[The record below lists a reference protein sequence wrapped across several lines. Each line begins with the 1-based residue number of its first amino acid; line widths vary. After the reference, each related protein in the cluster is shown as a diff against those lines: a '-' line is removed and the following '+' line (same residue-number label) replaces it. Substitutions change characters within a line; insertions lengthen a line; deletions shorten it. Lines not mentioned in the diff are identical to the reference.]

1 MIVRLDEQ
9 VEEVTLGLPP
19 ELDVEWKT
27 GLQNTISAIPGVK
40 DLIFYTDDNSVKII
54 FNPLFTS
61 PEEIYEAAQGYVP
74 VIEPAPVEPDF
85 EPQLTV
91 FRLEGLDCAD
101 CAAHLEKRISALPG
115 VSEVKVNY
123 GAAKMQVK
131 YEGPPERIIQAVRGM
146 GYTAR
151 PHDAPLREDRF
162 SFWRSNRY
170 ARSMI
175 ISAAFLLIAAI
186 LQFLGAPALPTRV
199 VYCIGI
205 IAGAYLP
212 ARMGLS
218 ILWNTYELD
227 MNILMTL
234 AAVGA
239 VAIGEYQEGAVVVFL
254 FALGNT
260 LQAYAV
266 NKTRNS
272 IRSLMQLS
280 PDEALVR
287 RNESEITIPTRD
299 ITIDDIVIVR
309 PGERIPVDGRVQ
321 SGSSAVDQS
330 AITGESIPVD
340 KQVGDRV
347 FAGTLN
353 TFGALEVKVDRPAS
367 GTTLNRI
374 IHMVE
379 EAQAQKAPS
388 QQFVDRFSR
397 YYTPGVITAAIL
409 VATIP
414 TLVLGQSFHKWF
426 YEALGMLLV
435 ACPCA
440 LVISTPVSIVSA
452 IGNAARNGVLIKG
465 GAYLEE
471 SGQLSVVVFD
481 KTGTLTVGQPMV
493 SRVVSLESEQEE
505 EFIKTA
511 AAIESRSEHPLA
523 RSIVQYCISRD
534 YEYPAVEDFKAFGG
548 LGARGKVLER
558 TYYIGSSRF
567 MAGQGYPVNKHLASI
582 NELER
587 QGHTVVIMASA
598 KQILGWMAISDQLRP
613 HVDEAVVSLKN
624 AGIEKT
630 IMLTGDNRTAAAAI
644 AREANIDEYRAQLL
658 PEDKVHEVRKLMQR
672 YKKVAMVGDGIND
685 TPALAASTV
694 GIAMGVAGSDAALE
708 TADITLMADDL
719 SKLAFIIHLGRRTL
733 QIIRQNIALSLLIK
747 ASILMLVIPGWLTLW
762 LAVVGDMGTSLLVTI
777 NGMRLLRKPKP

>member
-1 MIVRLDEQ
+1 MIVHLDEQ

-19 ELDVEWKT
+19 EFGIEWKN
-27 GLQNTISAIPGVK
+27 GLHHAISAIPGVK
-40 DLIFYTDDNSVKII
+40 DIIFYSDDNSVKVI

-61 PEEIYEAAQGYVP
+61 PKEIYETAQGYEP
-74 VIEPAPVEPDF
+74 VIEPAPVEPDL

-131 YEGPPERIIQAVRGM
+131 YECPPERIVQAVRGM

-151 PHDAPLREDRF
+151 PYDAPLSEDRF

-170 ARSMI
+170 ARSTI
-175 ISAAFLLIAAI
+175 VSAAFLLIAVL
-186 LQFLGAPALPTRV
+186 LQSLGAPALPTRA

-212 ARMGLS
+212 ARMGLT

-234 AAVGA
+234 AAAGA
-239 VAIGEYQEGAVVVFL
+239 MAIGEYQEGAVVVFL

-260 LQAYAV
+260 LQAYTMD
-266 NKTRNS
+266 KTRNS

-287 RNESEITIPTRD
+287 RNGNEISIPTRD

-309 PGERIPVDGRVQ
+309 PGERIPMDGQVQ

-340 KQVGDRV
+340 KQAGDQV

-353 TFGALEVKVDRPAS
+353 TFGALEVKVNRPAS

-493 SRVVSLESEQEE
+493 SRVVALEPEQEE
-505 EFIKTA
+505 DFIKIA

-523 RSIVQYCISRD
+523 RSIVRYCISRD
-534 YEYPAVEDFKAFGG
+534 YQYPAVEDFKAFGG
-548 LGARGKVLER
+548 LGARGKVLEQ
-558 TYYIGSSRF
+558 TYYIGNSRF
-567 MAGQGYPVNKHLASI
+567 MAGQGYPVNKYLASI
-582 NELER
+582 NELES
-587 QGHTVVIMASA
+587 QGHTVVVMASTQ
-598 KQILGWMAISDQLRP
+598 QILGWMAISDQLRP
-613 HVDEAVVSLKN
+613 HVDEAVASLKK

-630 IMLTGDNRTAAAAI
+630 IMLTGDNRAAAAAI

-658 PEDKVHEVRKLMQR
+658 PEDKVHEVRRLMQR

-719 SKLAFIIHLGRRTL
+719 SKLAFTIHLGRRTL
-733 QIIRQNIALSLLIK
+733 QVIRQNVALSLLIK
-747 ASILMLVIPGWLTLW
+747 AAILMLVIPGWLTLW
-762 LAVVGDMGTSLLVTI
+762 LAVVGDMGTSLLVTL
-777 NGMRLLRKPKP
+777 NGMRLLQNPK

>member
-9 VEEVTLGLPP
+9 VEEITLGLPP
-19 ELDVEWKT
+19 DVSEEWKA
-27 GLQNTISAIPGVK
+27 GMQNTISTVPGVK
-40 DLIFYTDDNSVKII
+40 DLILYADDNSMKII

-61 PEEIYEAAQGYVP
+61 TQEIFEAAQGYEP
-74 VIEPAPVEPDF
+74 VIEPSPAELDP
-85 EPQLTV
+85 EPQISV

-101 CAAHLEKRISALPG
+101 CAAHLEKRISVLPG

-123 GAAKMQVK
+123 GAAKMQIK

-151 PHDAPLREDRF
+151 PYDAPVQEDRF

-170 ARSMI
+170 ARSTI
-175 ISAAFLLIAAI
+175 ISAAFLLTAAL
-186 LQFLGAPALPTRV
+186 LQSLGAPALPTKI
-199 VYCIGI
+199 VYFMGI

-212 ARMGLS
+212 ARMGLTV
-218 ILWNTYELD
+218 LWNTYELD

-234 AAVGA
+234 ASIGA
-239 VAIGEYQEGAVVVFL
+239 VAIGQYQEGAVVVFL

-260 LQAYAV
+260 LQAYTMD
-266 NKTRNS
+266 KTRNS

-287 RNESEITIPTRD
+287 RNGNELNISTRD
-299 ITIDDIVIVR
+299 IKIDDIVIVR
-309 PGERIPVDGRVQ
+309 PGERIPMDGQVV

-340 KQVGDRV
+340 KNVGDHV

-353 TFGALEVKVDRPAS
+353 TFGALEVKVNRLVSD
-367 GTTLNRI
+367 TTLHRI

-397 YYTPGVITAAIL
+397 FYTPGVITAAIL

-465 GAYLEE
+465 GAHLEE

-481 KTGTLTVGQPMV
+481 KTGTLTVGQPIV
-493 SRVVSLESEQEE
+493 SHVSTLEPEQEE
-505 EFIKTA
+505 EFIKIA

-534 YEYPAVEDFKAFGG
+534 YEYPAVEDFKAYGG
-548 LGARGKVLER
+548 LGARGKVEEQ
-558 TYYIGSSRF
+558 TYYIGSPRF
-567 MAGQGYPVNKHLASI
+567 MAGQGYPVNKYLISI
-582 NELER
+582 NELESE
-587 QGHTVVIMASA
+587 GKTVVFMATTRH
-598 KQILGWMAISDQLRP
+598 ILGWIAISDQLRP
-613 HVDEAVVSLKN
+613 HVDEALASLKK

-630 IMLTGDNRTAAAAI
+630 IMLTGDNRAAAAAI
-644 AREANIDEYRAQLL
+644 AHQANIDEYRAQLL
-658 PEDKVHEVRKLMQR
+658 PEDKVHEVRKLIQR

-719 SKLAFIIHLGRRTL
+719 SKLAFTIRLGRRTL
-733 QIIRQNIALSLLIK
+733 QIIRQNVALSLVIK
-747 ASILMLVIPGWLTLW
+747 AAILLLVIPGWLTLW

-777 NGMRLLRKPKP
+777 NGMRLLRKPKA

>member
-1 MIVRLDEQ
+1 MIIRLDEQ
-9 VEEVTLGLPP
+9 VEEITLGLPP
-19 ELDVEWKT
+19 ETGEEWKA
-27 GLQNTISAIPGVK
+27 GLHHTISAVPGVK
-40 DLIFYTDDNSVKII
+40 DLIFDPADNSVKII
-54 FNPLFTS
+54 FNPLLAS
-61 PEEIYEAAQGYVP
+61 AQEIYEAAQGYEP
-74 VIEPAPVEPDF
+74 VIEPARLNPDL
-85 EPQLTV
+85 EPQFSV
-91 FRLEGLDCAD
+91 FRLGGLDCAD
-101 CAAHLEKRISALPG
+101 CAAHLEKRISVLPG
-115 VSEVKVNY
+115 ISEVKVNY

-131 YEGPPERIIQAVRGM
+131 YDGSPERIIQAVRGM

-151 PHDAPLREDRF
+151 PYDALLPEDRF

-170 ARSMI
+170 ARSTI
-175 ISAAFLLIAAI
+175 ISAAFLLTAAL
-186 LQFLGAPALPTRV
+186 LQLLGAPALPSKV

-212 ARMGLS
+212 ARMGLTV
-218 ILWNTYELD
+218 LWNAYELD

-234 AAVGA
+234 AAIGA

-260 LQAYAV
+260 LQAYTMD
-266 NKTRNS
+266 KTRNS

-287 RNESEITIPTRD
+287 RNGNELFIPTRD
-299 ITIDDIVIVR
+299 IKIDDIVIVR
-309 PGERIPVDGRVQ
+309 PGERIPMDGRVQ
-321 SGSSAVDQS
+321 SGSSAVDQA

-340 KQVGDRV
+340 KNQGDQV

-353 TFGALEVKVDRPAS
+353 TFGALEIRVDRLAS
-367 GTTLNRI
+367 DTTLQRI

-388 QQFVDRFSR
+388 QQFVDHFSR

-440 LVISTPVSIVSA
+440 LVISTPASIVSA

-465 GAYLEE
+465 GAHLEE

-481 KTGTLTVGQPMV
+481 KTGTLTVGQPKV
-493 SRVVSLESEQEE
+493 SQVFTLEPEQEE
-505 EFIKTA
+505 EFIKIA

-534 YEYPAVEDFKAFGG
+534 YEYPAVKDFKAFGG
-548 LGARGKVLER
+548 LGARGKVEEQ
-558 TYYIGSSRF
+558 TYYIGNPRF
-567 MAGQGYPVNKHLASI
+567 MVSQGYPVNKYLVSI
-582 NELER
+582 NELESE
-587 QGHTVVIMASA
+587 GHTVVLMAST
-598 KQILGWMAISDQLRP
+598 KHILGWIAISDQLRP
-613 HVDEAVVSLKN
+613 HVDEALASLKK

-630 IMLTGDNRTAAAAI
+630 IMLTGDNRAAAAAI
-644 AREANIDEYRAQLL
+644 ARQANIDEYRAQLL

-719 SKLAFIIHLGRRTL
+719 SKLAFTIHLGRRTL
-733 QIIRQNIALSLLIK
+733 QIIRQNVAFSLLIK
-747 ASILMLVIPGWLTLW
+747 AAILLLVIPGWLTLW
-762 LAVVGDMGTSLLVTI
+762 LAVVGDMGTSLLVTL
-777 NGMRLLRKPKP
+777 NGMRLLKKPKA

>member
-9 VEEVTLGLPP
+9 VEDMTLGLPP
-19 ELDVEWKT
+19 ELSEEWKA
-27 GLQNTISAIPGVK
+27 GLHKTISAVPGVK
-40 DLIFYTDDNSVKII
+40 DLIFNPNDNSLKII
-54 FNPLFTS
+54 FNPILTS
-61 PEEIYEAAQGYVP
+61 APEIYQAAQGYEP
-74 VIEPAPVEPDF
+74 VLEPALADSAIEQ
-85 EPQLTV
+85 QLGF

-101 CAAHLEKRISALPG
+101 CAAHLEKRIKVIPG

-131 YEGPPERIIQAVRGM
+131 YEGPPEKIIQAVRSM
-146 GYTAR
+146 GYTAL
-151 PHDAPLREDRF
+151 PYDAPSTGERF

-170 ARSMI
+170 VRSTI
-175 ISAAFLLIAAI
+175 SSAAFLLTAA
-186 LQFLGAPALPTRV
+186 LMQFLGAPVLPTKV
-199 VYCIGI
+199 VYFIGI

-212 ARMGLS
+212 ARMGLTV
-218 ILWNTYELD
+218 LWNTYELD

-239 VAIGEYQEGAVVVFL
+239 VAIGQYQEGAVVVFL

-260 LQAYAV
+260 LQAYTMD
-266 NKTRNS
+266 KTRNS

-287 RNESEITIPTRD
+287 RNGNELSIPTRD
-299 ITIDDIVIVR
+299 IKIDDIVIVR
-309 PGERIPVDGRVQ
+309 PGERIPMDGRVQ

-340 KQVGDRV
+340 KNQGDHV

-353 TFGALEVKVDRPAS
+353 TFGALEVRVDRLAS
-367 GTTLNRI
+367 DTTLHRI

-388 QQFVDRFSR
+388 QQFVDRFSH

-440 LVISTPVSIVSA
+440 LIISTPVSIVSA

-465 GAYLEE
+465 GAHLEE
-471 SGQLSVVVFD
+471 CGQLSVVVFD
-481 KTGTLTVGQPMV
+481 KTGTLTIGQPTV
-493 SRVVSLESEQEE
+493 SQVFALEPEQEE
-505 EFIKTA
+505 ELIKTA

-523 RSIVQYCISRD
+523 KSIVQYCVRRD
-534 YEYPAVEDFKAFGG
+534 FEYPSVEKFQAIGG
-548 LGARGKVLER
+548 LGAQGDVDGQ
-558 TYYIGSSRF
+558 TYYIGNPRLISQKGFSV
-567 MAGQGYPVNKHLASI
+567 YKHLNAI
-582 NELER
+582 EALET
-587 QGHTVVIMASA
+587 QGHTVVLLASN
-598 KQILGWMAISDQLRP
+598 KDILGWFAIADQLRP
-613 HVDEAVVSLKN
+613 HVNAAVNSLKK
-624 AGIEKT
+624 AGIKKT
-630 IMLTGDNRTAAAAI
+630 IMLTGDNKPAAAAI
-644 AREANIDEYRAQLL
+644 AGQANIDEYLAQLL
-658 PEDKVHEVRKLMQR
+658 PEDKVKVIRELMKR
-672 YKKVAMVGDGIND
+672 YNKVAMVGDGIND

-708 TADITLMADDL
+708 TADIALMADDL
-719 SKLAFIIHLGRRTL
+719 SKLAFTIHLGRRTL
-733 QIIRQNIALSLLIK
+733 QIIRQNVVLSLVIK
-747 ASILMLVIPGWLTLW
+747 AAILLLVIPGWLTLW
-762 LAVVGDMGTSLLVTI
+762 LAVVGDMGTSLLVTL
-777 NGMRLLRKPKP
+777 NGMRLLRKPKA

>member
-9 VEEVTLGLPP
+9 VEEMTLGLPP
-19 ELDVEWKT
+19 ELGEEWT
-27 GLQNTISAIPGVK
+27 AGLYHTLSTVPGVK
-40 DLIFYTDDNSVKII
+40 DLIFYPDENSVKII
-54 FNPLFTS
+54 FNPLLTS
-61 PEEIYEAAQGYVP
+61 TREIYEAARGYEP
-74 VIEPAPVEPDF
+74 VIEPASAEPDP

-101 CAAHLEKRISALPG
+101 CAAHLEKRINMLPG

-131 YEGPPERIIQAVRGM
+131 YNGSSERILEAVRGM

-151 PHDAPLREDRF
+151 PYDAPLREEDF

-175 ISAAFLLIAAI
+175 FSAAFLLAAALMQI
-186 LQFLGAPALPTRV
+186 LGAPSLPTKV

-205 IAGAYLP
+205 IAGSYLP
-212 ARMGLS
+212 ARMGLTV
-218 ILWNTYELD
+218 LWNTYELD

-234 AAVGA
+234 AAIGA
-239 VAIGEYQEGAVVVFL
+239 VAIGQYQEGAVVVFL

-260 LQAYAV
+260 LQAYTMD
-266 NKTRNS
+266 KTRNS

-280 PDEALVR
+280 PDKALVR
-287 RNESEITIPTRD
+287 RNGNELLISTRD
-299 ITIDDIVIVR
+299 IKIDDIVIIR
-309 PGERIPVDGRVQ
+309 PGERIPVDGQVQ

-340 KQVGDRV
+340 KNIGDHV

-353 TFGALEVKVDRPAS
+353 TFGALEVKVDRLAS
-367 GTTLNRI
+367 DTTLHRI

-397 YYTPGVITAAIL
+397 YYTPGVIVAAIL
-409 VATIP
+409 VATVP

-465 GAYLEE
+465 GAHLEE
-471 SGQLSVVVFD
+471 SGQLSIVVFD
-481 KTGTLTVGQPMV
+481 KTGTLTIGQPMV
-493 SRVVSLESEQEE
+493 SQVVALAPDQEE
-505 EFIKTA
+505 EFIRIA

-523 RSIVQYCISRD
+523 RSIVQYCINRD
-534 YEYPAVEDFKAFGG
+534 CEYPAVDNFKALGG
-548 LGARGKVLER
+548 LGAKGDVEGQ
-558 TYYIGSSRF
+558 TYYIGNPRLI
-567 MAGQGYPVNKHLASI
+567 AGQGYPVNEYLASI
-582 NELER
+582 KELED
-587 QGHTVVIMASA
+587 QGYTVVLMASN
-598 KQILGWMAISDQLRP
+598 KCILGWMAISDKLRP
-613 HVDEAVVSLKN
+613 HVDEAVASLKK

-630 IMLTGDNRTAAAAI
+630 IMLTGDNRAAAAAI
-644 AREANIDEYRAQLL
+644 ARQAHIDEYRAQLL
-658 PEDKVHEVRKLMQR
+658 PVDKVREVRKLMQQ
-672 YKKVAMVGDGIND
+672 YKKVAMVGDGVND

-719 SKLAFIIHLGRRTL
+719 SKLAFTIHLGRRTV
-733 QIIRQNIALSLLIK
+733 QIIRQNVAISLLIK
-747 ASILMLVIPGWLTLW
+747 AAILLLVIPGWLTLW
-762 LAVVGDMGTSLLVTI
+762 LAVTGDMGTSLLVTL
-777 NGMRLLRKPKP
+777 NGMRLLRKPKA